1 MVDIQNIGKRYKINH
16 DRKKYFTLRESIIS
30 VFQSKS
36 KEEDF
41 WALRNISFK
50 IEEGEAVGIIG
61 KNGAGKSTLLKILSK
76 ITHPTEGRIE
86 LNGRLASLLEVG
98 TGFHQELTGRE
109 NIFLNGSIL
118 GLKSKEIKARF
129 DNIVDFSGVEKF
141 IDTPL
146 KHYSSGMQLRLAF
159 AVASYLDPEIL
170 IIDEVLAVGD
180 AEFQKKCIGRMN
192 EVSKSGRTLL
202 FVSHD
207 MNSVLSLCNS
217 AVLLEKGSFVV
228 KGPASEVVQ
237 RYSQNMADASEYL
250 ALTDINGR
258 PKITLVKIDSIDDNR
273 LNLCLKLNS
282 GIKQKISLDFHL
294 RDHLNRI
301 IGFGSVGALKYN
313 EMLEMN
319 KGDNTY
325 ILALNISALASGTYN
340 VGIDVTQPNV
350 EWFDRVPDC
359 FSFKI
364 EKSVVESHSRVM
376 QQGWGYGSVNFD
388 VNLIEIR

>member
-1 MVDIQNIGKRYKINH
+1 
-16 DRKKYFTLRESIIS
+16 LRESIIS

-41 WALRNISFK
+41 CALRNISFK
-50 IEEGEAVGIIG
+50 NEEGEAVGIIG

-207 MNSVLSLCNS
+207 MNSVLSLCTS

-250 ALTDINGR
+250 AMPDMNGR
-258 PKITLVKIDSIDDNR
+258 PKITLVKIDAIDDNR
-273 LNLCLKLNS
+273 INLCIKINS

-301 IGFGSVGALKYN
+301 IGFGSIGALKYN
-313 EMLEMN
+313 ELLEMN

-364 EKSVVESHSRVM
+364 EKTVVESHSRVM
-376 QQGWGYGSVNFD
+376 QQSWGYGSVNFD